1 MPFHIDA
8 SDKPGVRDLRASVRP
23 DHLAFLAE
31 NTSRLLA
38 AGAKL
43 DDDGNAFGSVYIVD
57 VEDRAA
63 AEAFIHSDPYS
74 KAGVFGEIVVTRWR
88 KAIFNFERVAP
99 KT

>member
-31 NTSRLLA
+31 NTSKLLA
-38 AGAKL
+38 AGGKL

-63 AEAFIHSDPYS
+63 AEAFIKSDPYS

-99 KT
+99 KA

>member
-1 MPFHIDA
+1 
-8 SDKPGVRDLRASVRP
+8 VRDLRASVRP

-31 NTSRLLA
+31 NTSKVLA

-43 DDDGNAFGSVYIVD
+43 DDESNACGSVYIVD

-63 AEAFIHSDPYS
+63 AEAFIKSDPYS
-74 KAGVFGEIVVTRWR
+74 TASVFGEIVVTRWR